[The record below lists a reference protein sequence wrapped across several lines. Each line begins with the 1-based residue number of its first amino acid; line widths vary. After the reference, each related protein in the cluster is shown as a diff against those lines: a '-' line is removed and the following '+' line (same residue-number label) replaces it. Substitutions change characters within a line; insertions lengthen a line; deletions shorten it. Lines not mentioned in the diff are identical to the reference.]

1 MAIAMT
7 LEQYLSDQGVEYDTV
22 RHSHTF
28 SSMDTAHAAHVPGDQ
43 LAKAV
48 VLQDKEGYLLAVLPA
63 THKLELGMLQNQLQR
78 DMALAPER
86 DVGELFKDCEFGAVP
101 PIGSAYGVDTV
112 CDDALMEAEQ
122 VFMEAGDHE
131 RLVRMSGAN
140 FRKLM
145 ARAAHGHFSYHI

>member
-101 PIGSAYGVDTV
+101 PVGSAYGVDTV

>member
-112 CDDALMEAEQ
+112 CDDTLMEAEQ